1 MNIVIVHGQNHKGST
16 YHIAHALAK
25 KLGGTIPEFFLP
37 RDFGS
42 FCVGCVQCFLKSET
56 KCPHFAKLQPI
67 TEAIDKADVIILASP
82 VYVYHATGAMKAWLD
97 HYGYQ
102 WMVHRPKE
110 IMFEKQAVCIA
121 TAAGAGTK
129 TATAD
134 MADSLFFWGVGKIY
148 RYGVNIFSTAPI
160 TFAQAALGGDI
171 RISTV
176 DGDVVYTVK
185 AGTQTGTRIR
195 LKGKGVP
202 SLHNRNVR
210 GDQYVTLVI
219 QTPTNLS
226 KEAKEALK
234 QFDEACGGHTDT
246 NGGGKKKK
254 KFWE

>member
-25 KLGGTIPEFFLP
+25 KLGGTITEFFLP

-148 RYGVNIFSTAPI
+148 RYGVNIFSTSWEKVKDEKKAKIWHDI
-160 TFAQAALGGDI
+160 TELSEKIKRNYHHVQPSVKTKAFFNVA
-171 RISTV
+171 RIVVQKMPDSP
-176 DGDVVYTVK
+176 DYAYWKEKGWFGDVRPWK
-185 AGTQTGTRIR
+185 
-195 LKGKGVP
+195 
-202 SLHNRNVR
+202 N
-210 GDQYVTLVI
+210 
-219 QTPTNLS
+219 
-226 KEAKEALK
+226 
-234 QFDEACGGHTDT
+234 
-246 NGGGKKKK
+246 
-254 KFWE
+254 